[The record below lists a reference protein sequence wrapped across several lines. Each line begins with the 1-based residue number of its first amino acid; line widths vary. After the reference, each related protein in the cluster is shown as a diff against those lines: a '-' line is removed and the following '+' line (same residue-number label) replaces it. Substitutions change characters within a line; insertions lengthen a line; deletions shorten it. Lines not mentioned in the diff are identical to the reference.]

1 MTCLTCGTQLP
12 EEAKICLQ
20 CGEQIS
26 TPNDYA
32 NPGKNRKRATK
43 GAVVFAILGACA
55 CVLAAFAVLP
65 EILKGRSQTQTPTPV
80 TGGPALYSA
89 PKPTL
94 TPTPTPMPSPVWKT
108 ETYEID
114 IKAIGL
120 QPDQMWWHP
129 LLVKNDWRNARLVGK
144 FIAQG
149 GEKNDIEAV
158 VTNEEGLVNWRK
170 NYLHRPKAWYK
181 SGRVTED
188 TIKVPLPAGQSYFV
202 FNNRF
207 SASANKTVRFN
218 LRIEYERLAQP

>member
-1 MTCLTCGTQLP
+1 MICMTCGTQSP
-12 EEAKICLQ
+12 EDARVCLQ

-26 TPNDYA
+26 TPVDIA
-32 NPGKNRKRATK
+32 NPGKNRKRARK
-43 GAVVFAILGACA
+43 GVIAFTILGAFA

-65 EILKGRSQTQTPTPV
+65 EILKDGSQTQGPTTV

-89 PKPTL
+89 PL
-94 TPTPTPMPSPVWKT
+94 STPTPTPMPSPVLKT

-114 IKAIGL
+114 TKAIGI

-149 GEKNDIEAV
+149 GEKNDIEAI
-158 VTNEEGLVNWRK
+158 VTNEKGLINWRK
-170 NYLHRPKAWYK
+170 NYLHRPEVWYK

-188 TIKVPLPAGQSYFV
+188 TFNVPLPTGQSYFV

-207 SASANKTVRFN
+207 SVSANKTVRFN

>member
-1 MTCLTCGTQLP
+1 MICQNCGMQLP
-12 EEAKICLQ
+12 EEAQICIQ

-26 TPNDYA
+26 TRDKIAY
-32 NPGKNRKRATK
+32 PGKNRKRARK
-43 GAVVFAILGACA
+43 GVIVFTILGACA
-55 CVLAAFAVLP
+55 CVLIAFAVLP
-65 EILKGRSQTQTPTPV
+65 EILKGRSQPQGPTTV

-89 PKPTL
+89 PPP
-94 TPTPTPMPSPVWKT
+94 TPTPTPMPAPVLKT

-114 IKAIGL
+114 TKAVGL

-144 FIAQG
+144 FTAQG
-149 GEKNDIEAV
+149 GEKNDIEAI
-158 VTNEEGLVNWRK
+158 VTNEKGLINWRK
-170 NYLHRPKAWYK
+170 NYLHRPEVWYK

-188 TIKVPLPAGQSYFV
+188 TIKVPLPTGQSYFV

-207 SASANKTVRFN
+207 SVSANKTVRFN

>member
-1 MTCLTCGTQLP
+1 MICLNCGMQLP
-12 EEAKICLQ
+12 EDAQICLQ
-20 CGEQIS
+20 CGKQIS
-26 TPNDYA
+26 TSDEIA
-32 NPGKNRKRATK
+32 SPGKNRKRARK
-43 GAVVFAILGACA
+43 GAIALTILGACA

-65 EILKGRSQTQTPTPV
+65 ELLKDRSQPQGQTTV

-89 PKPTL
+89 PRPSP
-94 TPTPTPMPSPVWKT
+94 TPTPTPMPAPVWKA

-114 IKAIGL
+114 TKAIGL

-149 GEKNDIEAV
+149 GEKNDIEAI
-158 VTNEEGLVNWRK
+158 VTNEKGLINWRK
-170 NYLHRPKAWYK
+170 NYLHRPEVWYK

-188 TIKVPLPAGQSYFV
+188 TINVTLPTGQSYFV
-202 FNNRF
+202 FSNR
-207 SASANKTVRFN
+207 SSVPVNKTIRFN

>member
-1 MTCLTCGTQLP
+1 MICIACGLQSPQDAQVCLH
-12 EEAKICLQ
+12 
-20 CGEQIS
+20 CGEQVS
-26 TPNDYA
+26 TSIDIA
-32 NPGKNRKRATK
+32 NPGKNRKRSRIRVIA
-43 GAVVFAILGACA
+43 FSILGVFA
-55 CVLAAFAVLP
+55 CVLTAFAIIT
-65 EILKGRSQTQTPTPV
+65 EIMNGRSQTQGPTTV

-89 PKPTL
+89 PPL
-94 TPTPTPMPSPVWKT
+94 STPTPTPMPSPVLKT

-114 IKAIGL
+114 TKAIGL

-129 LLVKNDWRNARLVGK
+129 LVVKNDWRNARLVGK
-144 FIAQG
+144 FTAQG

-158 VTNEEGLVNWRK
+158 VTNEKGLVNWRK
-170 NYLHRPKAWYK
+170 NYLHRPKVWYK

-188 TIKVPLPAGQSYFV
+188 TIKVPLPTGQSYFV

>member
-1 MTCLTCGTQLP
+1 MICIACGLQSPVDAQVCLH
-12 EEAKICLQ
+12 
-20 CGEQIS
+20 CGEQVS
-26 TPNDYA
+26 TSIDIV
-32 NPGKNRKRATK
+32 NPGKNRKRSRI
-43 GAVVFAILGACA
+43 VVIAFSILGVFA
-55 CVLAAFAVLP
+55 CVLTAFAIIT
-65 EILKGRSQTQTPTPV
+65 EIMNGRSQTQEPTTV
-80 TGGPALYSA
+80 TGGPGLYSA
-89 PKPTL
+89 PPL
-94 TPTPTPMPSPVWKT
+94 STPTPTPMPSPVLKT

-114 IKAIGL
+114 TKAIGL

-129 LLVKNDWRNARLVGK
+129 LLVRNDWRNARLVGK
-144 FIAQG
+144 FTAQG

-170 NYLHRPKAWYK
+170 NSLHRPKVWYK